1 MRDVGGEAEAVVDA
15 GDELVGDL
23 EGELTDPAAAAADDV
38 EVGGVLGEVVARGP
52 VVDVGVTDE
61 AELGERVEGA
71 VDRGGRH
78 ARPAVGGHGVGDLV
92 GGPVAEAT
100 DGREHA
106 LALRRQSHALRAQP
120 VPEVAHPTNVGG
132 LPASHT
138 SPTYTDAVTQHDLDS
153 LSRRLSGSDHDDLVD
168 DEETTK
174 DVPRRSR
181 TRKVLIV
188 MGVIVALV
196 VVSVVGFLGYLNWK
210 VSDNV
215 TQGDFLPADR
225 PPITA
230 PDGSQVAETG
240 TGTNFLVIG
249 ADTRPGDAGRSD
261 VIVLIHVPEDRQTIE
276 MIHFPRDLYVSIPG
290 HGKNKINAAY
300 AFGREPLLVQTM
312 EQLLKVRIHH
322 VARTDFSGFKAMTDA
337 VGGVR
342 VYAEEA
348 SSGGNGGDVV
358 IKKGWNELNGTQAL
372 AFVRERYSLSEGDIS
387 RGRRQL
393 AFIKALLLK
402 ATSRETVTNPLTI
415 AKFTD
420 AATANLVL
428 DQNFTVADMRD
439 FALELRDIRGGDVVF
454 ATAPFTGFG
463 RSPEGASI
471 DIVDTKGMAAL
482 GEAIRTDTMD
492 DYGDVFVTP

>member
-1 MRDVGGEAEAVVDA
+1 MAEVAHRREDTLALRGQALALSSQPGTQVA
-15 GDELVGDL
+15 H
-23 EGELTDPAAAAADDV
+23 PSN
-38 EVGGVLGEVVARGP
+38 VGGVRAGP
-52 VVDVGVTDE
+52 K
-61 AELGERVEGA
+61 R
-71 VDRGGRH
+71 
-78 ARPAVGGHGVGDLV
+78 
-92 GGPVAEAT
+92 
-100 DGREHA
+100 
-106 LALRRQSHALRAQP
+106 
-120 VPEVAHPTNVGG
+120 
-132 LPASHT
+132 
-138 SPTYTDAVTQHDLDS
+138 PTYTDAVS
-153 LSRRLSGSDHDDLVD
+153 HDDLHSLQQRLSRSEVR
-168 DEETTK
+168 EEREAAAGK
-174 DVPRRSR
+174 PRRSR
-181 TRKVLIV
+181 TRKVLIA

-196 VVSVVGFLGYLNWK
+196 VVSVVGFLGYLNWR

-215 TQGDFLPADR
+215 TQGDFLPAER

-230 PDGSQVAETG
+230 PDGTTVKETG
-240 TGTNFLVIG
+240 TGTNFLIVG

-261 VIVLIHVPEDRQTIE
+261 VIVLIHVPEDRQSIE

-290 HGKNKINAAY
+290 RGKNKINAAY

-312 EQLLKVRIHH
+312 EELLKVRIHH
-322 VARTDFSGFKAMTDA
+322 VARTDFQGFKAMTDA

-358 IKKGWNELNGTQAL
+358 ITKGWNDLNGEQAL
-372 AFVRERYSLSEGDIS
+372 AFVRERYELSEGDIS

-428 DQNFTVADMRD
+428 DQTFTVGDMRD
-439 FALELRDIRGGDVVF
+439 FALQLRDIRSGDVVF

-463 RSPEGASI
+463 TSPEGASI
-471 DIVDTKGMAAL
+471 DVVDTKGMADL